1 MVVDGSVGEFGSNR
15 DEVNA
20 AILRAKRNEQAP
32 PDVSASRNRE
42 NVAIRLGI
50 DDGKGKVLLM
60 QDRSRHQR
68 GIYRVSSA

>member
-1 MVVDGSVGEFGSNR
+1 MVVDGSVGEFGSDR

-20 AILRAKRNEQAP
+20 AILRAKRNVQAP

-50 DDGKGKVLLM
+50 DNGNGKVLLM
-60 QDRSRHQR
+60 TGQVPASARH
-68 GIYRVSSA
+68 I